1 MALWKMLMPSRLHPD
16 DTIVIK
22 APAGTKARWVK
33 QSQRAGMKLSDW
45 LINRV
50 EAQTMKNLVAIVIP
64 ANMAFSDLKL
74 ARDTDGSVS
83 FDWAPIE
90 RICAAS
96 GLDVG
101 LLRDR
106 SEDALAEV
114 LTVWYRQH
122 LAAGGAPDQV
132 YADLISEVQA
142 EDAAGQQ
149 YSHAP
154 GRA

>member
-1 MALWKMLMPSRLHPD
+1 VTD

-22 APAGTKARWVK
+22 APAGTKARWVR

-45 LINRV
+45 IIQNV
-50 EAQTMKNLVAIVIP
+50 ERPMPDTTRAAAVIP
-64 ANMAFSDLKL
+64 ADVLFSDLKL
-74 ARDTDGSVS
+74 ARDASGSVS

-96 GLDVG
+96 GLDIALFREG
-101 LLRDR
+101 PEDNLGALLA
-106 SEDALAEV
+106 S
-114 LTVWYRQH
+114 WYQGHR
-122 LAAGGAPDQV
+122 AAGGERDPV
-132 YADLISEVQA
+132 YEDLIGEVAA
-142 EDAAGQQ
+142 EDAAGQR

>member
-1 MALWKMLMPSRLHPD
+1 MSD
-16 DTIVIK
+16 DTIIIK
-22 APAGTKARWVK
+22 APAGTKARWVR

-45 LINRV
+45 LIERV
-50 EAQTMKNLVAIVIP
+50 EAHTMKKLVAIVIP
-64 ANMAFSDLKL
+64 ADVPFSDLKL
-74 ARDTDGSVS
+74 ARDASGSVS

-101 LLRDR
+101 LLRDQP
-106 SEDALAEV
+106 EDTLAEV

-122 LAAGGAPDQV
+122 LAAGGAPDPV
-132 YADLISEVQA
+132 YADLIGEVQA
-142 EDAAGQQ
+142 EDAAGQH

>member
-1 MALWKMLMPSRLHPD
+1 
-16 DTIVIK
+16 
-22 APAGTKARWVK
+22 
-33 QSQRAGMKLSDW
+33 MKLSDW
-45 LINRV
+45 LVERV
-50 EAQTMKNLVAIVIP
+50 EAQPMKKLVAIVIP
-64 ANMAFSDLKL
+64 DDVPFSALKL
-74 ARDTDGSVS
+74 ARDADGAVS

-101 LLRDR
+101 LLRDQP
-106 SEDALAEV
+106 EDALAEV

-122 LAAGGAPDQV
+122 LAAGGAPDPV
-132 YADLISEVQA
+132 YVDLIGEVAA
-142 EDAAGQQ
+142 EDAAGQP

>member
-1 MALWKMLMPSRLHPD
+1 MTT
-16 DTIVIK
+16 DTIIIK
-22 APAGTKARWVK
+22 APAGTKSRWVR
-33 QSQRAGMKLSDW
+33 QSRRAGMKLSDW
-45 LINRV
+45 LVERV
-50 EAQTMKNLVAIVIP
+50 EAQPMKKLVAIVIP
-64 ANMAFSDLKL
+64 DDVPFSALKL
-74 ARDTDGSVS
+74 ARDADGAVS

-101 LLRDR
+101 LLRDQP
-106 SEDALAEV
+106 EDALAEV

-122 LAAGGAPDQV
+122 LAAGGAPDPV
-132 YADLISEVQA
+132 YVDLIGEVAA
-142 EDAAGQQ
+142 EDAAGQP